1 MHTVPYIGTPE
12 PYLCII
18 NLKQEVN
25 MWLAVIISVCLAVEA
40 LSYISGG
47 ELKLSKNEEGSEA

>member
-1 MHTVPYIGTPE
+1 MPHISTLE

-25 MWLAVIISVCLAVEA
+25 MWLAVIISVCLAVEIF
-40 LSYISGG
+40 SYLTG
-47 ELKLSKNEEGSEA
+47 EELPVNTGEEGSEA

>member
-1 MHTVPYIGTPE
+1 MPYISTLV

-47 ELKLSKNEEGSEA
+47 EFKLSKNEKGSEA

>member
-1 MHTVPYIGTPE
+1 
-12 PYLCII
+12 
-18 NLKQEVN
+18 

-47 ELKLSKNEEGSEA
+47 DLKLGKNEEGSEA